1 MAVNL
6 LYKLPKTYI
15 KDGIQYNTQ
24 TNQRMKQ
31 IVNEFLASAIVN
43 GNEVRLVTRNNRYF
57 IHWGEEGRVKAEQE
71 LTTPTGRKPSQASAH
86 KKFLEVVESTRYLKF
101 SKL

>member
-1 MAVNL
+1 MAINL

-31 IVNEFLASAIVN
+31 IVNEFIASAVVN
-43 GNEVRLVTRNNRYF
+43 GNEVRLVTRDSRYF
-57 IHWGEEGRVKAEQE
+57 IHWGEQDRAKAEQE
-71 LTTPTGRKPSQASAH
+71 LTTPTGRKPSQNSAY
-86 KKFLEVVESTRYLKF
+86 KQFFKAVESTRYLKF